1 MFAPLLLLRVHTTH
15 VFCCI
20 GEQCHMSRLFKCYT
34 QTALMLGACPCL
46 PAGFDFATIGDVAFQ
61 ETVSIFVIN
70 FAYMIMAKLTNFA
83 ARCALASSAL
93 TPFAAWGAFRSS
105 LHGLFSSIS
114 RFRRG
119 DLLNLQEGRN
129 RLHALLKS
137 LNYYRSAP
145 A

>member
-20 GEQCHMSRLFKCYT
+20 GEQCHMSRLFKSYT

-70 FAYMIMAKLTNFA
+70 FAYMIVAKLTNFA
-83 ARCALASSAL
+83 ARCALSFFFQAEDGIRDLIVTGVQTCAL
-93 TPFAAWGAFRSS
+93 P
-105 LHGLFSSIS
+105 I
-114 RFRRG
+114 
-119 DLLNLQEGRN
+119 
-129 RLHALLKS
+129 
-137 LNYYRSAP
+137 
-145 A
+145 